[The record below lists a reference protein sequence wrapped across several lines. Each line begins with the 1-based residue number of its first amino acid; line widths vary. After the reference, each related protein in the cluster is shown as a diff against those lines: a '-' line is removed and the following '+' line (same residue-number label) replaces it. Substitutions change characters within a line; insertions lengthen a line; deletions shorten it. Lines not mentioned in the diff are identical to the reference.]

1 MGPMTVPGFA
11 ADALDENG
19 LPVWVSGL
27 ASENFNHT
35 LHVVRGLDP
44 AAALLALGARAPMIQ
59 PCTLAAE
66 RPDEWTSLARAS
78 IAPTDSGAVLLA
90 GRVGKWTF
98 VYDDA
103 GMTGDDSAAILSK
116 DGREAASTTETIN
129 ADVSLTYA
137 VDGQV
142 FVSTGDSVELGS
154 EIPDGLGPAIEAAG
168 IFERDYLDEGEPDGS
183 VNTRVVCLLAGL
195 TGTLDDLRQIPLL
208 AAPFS

>member
-44 AAALLALGARAPMIQ
+44 AAALLALGARAPVIQ

-66 RPDEWTSLARAS
+66 RTDEWTSLARAS